1 MLAIDGVFSSLS
13 AMNHPGETQRIW
25 TRALKIASEEKDFF
39 FKSLKAQPS
48 EFRERIAGVT
58 IRFDERPSLA
68 MVERGVSP
76 EALSLVERDDKVVV
90 LFLMSLYDRYGKF
103 AGDFRR
109 ELRRVLCEELAGLT
123 GMDWLGELE
132 P

>member
-1 MLAIDGVFSSLS
+1 MPPAHQAQHIFDR
-13 AMNHPGETQRIW
+13 ARRI
-25 TRALKIASEEKDFF
+25 ALEEQTAFF
-39 FKSLKAQPS
+39 QSLKAQPP
-48 EFRERIAGVT
+48 EFVERIAGVV
-58 IRFDERPSLA
+58 IRFEERPSPA

-76 EALSLVERDDKVVV
+76 EALSLTERDGKVVV

-109 ELRRVLCEELAGLT
+109 ELRRVMCQELAGLA
-123 GMDWLGELE
+123 GMEWLGEQE